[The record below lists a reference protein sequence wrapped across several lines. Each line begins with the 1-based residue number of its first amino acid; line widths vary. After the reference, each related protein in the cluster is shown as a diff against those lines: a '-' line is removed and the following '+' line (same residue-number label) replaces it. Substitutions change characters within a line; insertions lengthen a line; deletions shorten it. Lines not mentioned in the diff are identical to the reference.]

1 MGDLAIIW
9 TVIGT
14 GAAVT
19 LTVLAVLLPVM
30 IRHQR
35 QFEQLCAA
43 ACSSGYPARAGMNPR
58 STPPIASAARLPRS
72 SGEGPASERSTSAA
86 AAGFPN
92 TRGWT
97 TYASGAERRN

>member
-72 SGEGPASERSTSAA
+72 SGDEPE
-86 AAGFPN
+86 
-92 TRGWT
+92 
-97 TYASGAERRN
+97 